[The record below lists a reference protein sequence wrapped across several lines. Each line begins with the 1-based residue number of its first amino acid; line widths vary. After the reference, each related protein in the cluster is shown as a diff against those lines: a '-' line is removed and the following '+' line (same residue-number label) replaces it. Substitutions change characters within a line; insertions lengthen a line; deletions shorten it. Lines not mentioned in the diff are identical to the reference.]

1 MLCTGRSAGAAILGP
16 PEEAIAAHLD
26 SAIGGECQAGGVTQR
41 IPGRNTSTKMATAV
55 ETKAILRCA
64 DAVCFD
70 VDSTVIK
77 EEGIDELAKF
87 CGVGDAVAEM
97 TRNAMGGNISFKTA
111 LTERLAIIQ
120 PSRDQVNRLIND
132 QPPCLTEGIMDL
144 IDRLQQR
151 NVQVFLISGGFHSIV
166 EHIAARIN
174 IPLSN
179 VYANKLK
186 FHLNGD
192 YAGFD
197 ETQPT
202 AESGGKGRVI
212 GLLKKERG
220 FKKVVM
226 IGDGATDL
234 EACPPADAFIGF
246 GGNIIRQQIKEKAK
260 WFVTSCQE
268 ITAELEQ

>member
-1 MLCTGRSAGAAILGP
+1 
-16 PEEAIAAHLD
+16 
-26 SAIGGECQAGGVTQR
+26 
-41 IPGRNTSTKMATAV
+41 MATAV
-55 ETKAILRCA
+55 ETKAILRSA

-70 VDSTVIK
+70 VDSTIIK

-87 CGVGDAVAEM
+87 CGVGDVVAEM
-97 TRNAMGGNISFKTA
+97 THNAMGGTIPFKKA

-120 PSRDQVNRLIND
+120 PSRDQVNKLIND
-132 QPPCLTEGIMDL
+132 HPPCLTDGMMNL
-144 IDRLQQR
+144 VDRLQQR
-151 NVQVFLISGGFHSIV
+151 NVQVFLISGGFHVIV
-166 EHIAARIN
+166 DSIAARIN
-174 IPLSN
+174 IPLTN

-186 FHLNGD
+186 FHMNGD

-212 GLLKKERG
+212 SLLKKERG

-226 IGDGATDL
+226 IGDGITDL

-246 GGNIIRQQIKEKAK
+246 GGNVVRQQVKEKAK
-260 WFVTSCQE
+260 WFVTSFQE
-268 ITAELEQ
+268 ITAELE